1 MYHQQGRGHN
11 GRLSGRTP
19 GAVHRHVRRVRGDP
33 RRLVQG
39 PEGLARIQR
48 GTQAGLVHP
57 RALPPGHGR
66 GGHEFPLP
74 QLRAAFQRAS
84 VPDPRLL
91 PLPDENDEGAYAH
104 AFRLLDPLPGQH
116 HSQRGKPG
124 IGDKIP
130 GGGGTVRAY
139 SERFGFLGP
148 CPPHGGRD
156 HGYGGLSGPAGTVLF
171 PLALGDDFSS
181 GHRAGGRGSAR
192 GQQTG
197 VPAHAL
203 GHGRPAGARGYGHPL
218 RASFH
223 RPFGLPAL
231 VRGPRGASAF
241 LRPPLQPVRVPGR
254 QRRKPAYVRETCA

>member
-1 MYHQQGRGHN
+1 MS
-11 GRLSGRTP
+11 RL
-19 GAVHRHVRRVRGDP
+19 
-33 RRLVQG
+33 LC
-39 PEGLARIQR
+39 RI
-48 GTQAGLVHP
+48 HP

-139 SERFGFLGP
+139 SERFGFPDP

-156 HGYGGLSGPAGTVLF
+156 HGYGGLSGPAGAVLF

-203 GHGRPAGARGYGHPL
+203 GHGRPAGARGYGYPL
-218 RASFH
+218 RASFYNQYVFLEDSDENL
-223 RPFGLPAL
+223 RMFEKRARNMQSLSRYSRGNQINKEW
-231 VRGPRGASAF
+231 VR
-241 LRPPLQPVRVPGR
+241 
-254 QRRKPAYVRETCA
+254 YVAV